1 MNRHKSQVYI
11 ACGQYY
17 FRGQSP
23 IEAVLLLAWIKTLW
37 KWIEYQGRPHCIVKG
52 YFAHELKIGS
62 MRGQGAD
69 HAVLFL
75 GGKGKADQ
83 ISRRINGKGGDF
95 SAVSA
100 DAKAQSRENRSAKKK
115 KSEGREVVF
124 SIH

>member
-1 MNRHKSQVYI
+1 M
-11 ACGQYY
+11 
-17 FRGQSP
+17 
-23 IEAVLLLAWIKTLW
+23 AWIKPLW
-37 KWIEYQGRPHCIVKG
+37 KWVEYQRWPHRIGKG
-52 YFAHELKIGS
+52 SFAHELKIGS
-62 MRGQGAD
+62 MRGQVAD

-124 SIH
+124 SFH